1 MDASLVVRPRA
12 DEAGDLSGDF
22 RSRDERD
29 HALLDHPAPHEPR
42 AVSLEK
48 VSVVVFRRGI
58 DPFRG
63 VLRDLL
69 NLHLVDGRKVR
80 PMDRCTC
87 VRVRC
92 SKARE

>member
-29 HALLDHPAPHEPR
+29 HALLDHPALHEPR
-42 AVSLEK
+42 AVNLEK
-48 VSVVVFRRGI
+48 VLVVVFRRGI

-63 VLRDLL
+63 VLRLFEIF
-69 NLHLVDGRKVR
+69 
-80 PMDRCTC
+80 
-87 VRVRC
+87 
-92 SKARE
+92 SIFIS